1 MELTKKEYH
10 ILMNGLA
17 YYIAFRKHEKNEP
30 ISDEEIADLSR
41 RLMNEM
47 LEKFSKKN

>member
-17 YYIAFRKHEKNEP
+17 YYIAFRKKKKSN
-30 ISDEEIADLSR
+30 ITDEEIADLSR
-41 RLMNEM
+41 ALMSEM
-47 LEKFSKKN
+47 LKKYSKKA